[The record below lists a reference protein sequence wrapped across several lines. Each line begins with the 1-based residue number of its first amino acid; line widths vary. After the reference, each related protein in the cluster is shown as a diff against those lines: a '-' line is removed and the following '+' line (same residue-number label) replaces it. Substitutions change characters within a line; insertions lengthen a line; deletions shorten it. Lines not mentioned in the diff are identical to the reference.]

1 MRNLSNLL
9 ISVPIY
15 AAVGIGIY
23 AVPTVSVEGYLVRAI
38 LCNVTLG
45 EGTCRKQKNRL
56 KKKISG
62 NRSAKAKQPE
72 AM

>member
-23 AVPTVSVEGYLVRAI
+23 AVPTVSVAGYLVRAN
-38 LCNVTLG
+38 LMQRDT
-45 EGTCRKQKNRL
+45 R
-56 KKKISG
+56 
-62 NRSAKAKQPE
+62 
-72 AM
+72 